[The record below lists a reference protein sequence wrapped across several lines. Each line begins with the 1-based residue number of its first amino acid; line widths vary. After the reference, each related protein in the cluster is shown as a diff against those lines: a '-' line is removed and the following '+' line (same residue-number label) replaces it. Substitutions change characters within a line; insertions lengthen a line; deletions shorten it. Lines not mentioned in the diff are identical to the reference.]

1 MAKAKVKEQPPERDS
16 TAVLEVGPRGLLL
29 GLLSLALLAAG
40 AWWILGR
47 GQALPA
53 QPPAPTAAARVL
65 YGGQPTWST
74 PEGDPGLGPP
84 NAPVTI
90 VAYSDYQCPN
100 CRQFAAEVLPWLAT
114 TWMPT
119 GLVRVVFR
127 DFPIRGPESN
137 RAAEAAR
144 CAGEQGGYWR
154 YHELLFESQSGENKG
169 AFSDDKL
176 TALATLAGLDSAG
189 FSECL
194 ASARTRPTVEAVSAF
209 ARQQGFD
216 GTPAYVINGRST
228 SGAIPVESWNELL
241 GLYAQE
247 YGTLPPAPTVVTP

>member
-1 MAKAKVKEQPPERDS
+1 MDRLAKQKNQPAAPDS
-16 TAVLEVGPRGLLL
+16 GAVLEVGGRGLLV
-29 GLLSLALLAAG
+29 GLLVLALLALG
-40 AWWILGR
+40 AWWLLGR
-47 GQALPA
+47 GAATTVVPN
-53 QPPAPTAAARVL
+53 PTAAASTL
-65 YGGQPTWST
+65 YGAQPTWTT
-74 PEGDPGLGPP
+74 PEGDPGLGPQ

-100 CRQFAAEVLPWLAT
+100 CRQFAVEVLPWLAT

-144 CAGEQGGYWR
+144 CAGEQGAYWR
-154 YHELLFESQSGENKG
+154 YHELLFEHQSGENKG
-169 AFSDDKL
+169 TFGDEPLK
-176 TALATLAGLDSAG
+176 ALAALAGLDEAG
-189 FSECL
+189 FSACL
-194 ASARTRPTVEAVSAF
+194 ASGRSRPTIEAVAAS

-228 SGAIPVESWNELL
+228 SGAIPVERWNELL
-241 GLYAQE
+241 ALYAQE
-247 YGTLPPAPTVVTP
+247 FGTLPPVPTGAVP